1 MLNFLYYTSKKI
13 FSHVLY
19 LSYKNYMEDI
29 MQLLIEKELNSDDK
43 ILKPDF
49 NSKTG
54 RELLAFYLQAK
65 FKQILAYDKRCNAPI
80 FKEVSPTF
88 ISRFT
93 KRLINN
99 PSRRLLIGITGESAS
114 GKSTICKEVKN
125 IIEQL
130 SMPVTV
136 LSTDNYF
143 NDISDLIKKYGSFD
157 NLTDNGY
164 DVDAP
169 SSFQLGL
176 LKEDLEALSR
186 GETIMAPKYIP
197 NGTGVSIPHAQE
209 INSNKIVVV
218 EGIATMYEDVKDLFD
233 VRIYIETDNEIR
245 RERFI
250 KRAITERNQDE
261 ENTLKH
267 WSYLIS
273 AGEKYV
279 IPSREFADFVL
290 EGNSDLK
297 YFDQILEY
305 IYTITNNFQV

>member
-1 MLNFLYYTSKKI
+1 
-13 FSHVLY
+13 
-19 LSYKNYMEDI
+19 
-29 MQLLIEKELNSDDK
+29 MQLLIEKELNCEDK

-49 NSKTG
+49 NQKTG
-54 RELLAFYLQAK
+54 RELLAFYLQSK
-65 FKQILAYDKRCNAPI
+65 FKQILAYDKRCETPI
-80 FKEVSPTF
+80 FKYVNPNF
-88 ISRFT
+88 ISKFT

-99 PSRRLLIGITGESAS
+99 PSKRLLIGITGESAS
-114 GKSTICKEVKN
+114 GKSTICHEIKN
-125 IIEQL
+125 VIEQL
-130 SMPVTV
+130 SMPVAV

-143 NDISDLIKKYGSFD
+143 NDISDLINKYGSFD

-169 SSFQLGL
+169 SSFQMEL
-176 LKEDLEALSR
+176 LKQDLETLAD
-186 GETIMAPKYIP
+186 GNCIMAPKYVP
-197 NGTGVSIPHAQE
+197 NGTGVSIPRAQE
-209 INSNKIVVV
+209 ICSDKIVVV
-218 EGIATMYEDVKDLFD
+218 EGIATMYEQVRDIFDVK
-233 VRIYIETDNEIR
+233 IYIETDNEIR

-267 WSYLIS
+267 WNYLIS

-279 IPSREFADFVL
+279 IPCREHADFVL

-305 IYTITNNFQV
+305 IHTITNNFQ